1 MTGRSAQIANYEY
14 GFFWY
19 LYQDGTIQ
27 HEVKLTGILSTNGMS
42 EGDVRVC
49 CVPLAVGPRSLL
61 GRATVLPSSNGRCSS
76 DLAVYKHCVHCC
88 NILVLRNGL
97 LPK

>member
-1 MTGRSAQIANYEY
+1 MQIANYEY

-42 EGDVRVC
+42 EGE
-49 CVPLAVGPRSLL
+49 VGTSG
-61 GRATVLPSSNGRCSS
+61 GRALSEALGW
-76 DLAVYKHCVHCC
+76 
-88 NILVLRNGL
+88 LRV
-97 LPK
+97 